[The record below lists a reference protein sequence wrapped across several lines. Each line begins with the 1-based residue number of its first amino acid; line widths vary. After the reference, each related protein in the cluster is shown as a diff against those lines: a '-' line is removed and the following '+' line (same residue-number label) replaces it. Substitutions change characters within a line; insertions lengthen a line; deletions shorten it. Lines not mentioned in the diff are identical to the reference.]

1 MSHHHQSH
9 QHQPHNPVPAAP
21 PVAPTS
27 QSAPLPTAS
36 VAPAVVP
43 ASSKPESC
51 VKGTGKCECNKCQG
65 HIRSRAYEI
74 SQARNGG
81 PGNAASDWSQA
92 EKELT
97 ATRA

>member
-9 QHQPHNPVPAAP
+9 QHQPHNPIAATP
-21 PVAPTS
+21 PVAPIS
-27 QSAPLPTAS
+27 QATPQPIAAVAAAP
-36 VAPAVVP
+36 VA
-43 ASSKPESC
+43 SKPESC
-51 VKGTGKCECNKCQG
+51 VKGTGKCECKKCQG

-97 ATRA
+97 VTRA